1 MATVID
7 NTLTDTEAIGTPN
20 VMWEINVG
28 APLVIAFT
36 GHARG
41 LNELANFE
49 FVKATKDMSHSKIFI
64 RDPFMAYY
72 HLGLDGGILNSH
84 DIADRLRE
92 LIETMRPS
100 RITCVGV
107 SAGGYGS
114 ILFGHWLKVDSV
126 HAFGP
131 QVILYEA
138 WGREHDDPTVYK
150 CKQLHTATI
159 LPENDFRDL
168 AKVIKDY
175 NGKTVY
181 KVHVGERCE
190 QDLNHARHIEGCPGV
205 EVVLY
210 PDDRHAC
217 ASTML
222 RAAGKL
228 GEVITS

>member
-1 MATVID
+1 MMVG
-7 NTLTDTEAIGTPN
+7 NTLVDTEALVTPHI
-20 VMWEINVG
+20 MWETSVG

-49 FVKATKDMSHSKIFI
+49 FVKATSGSAHSKIFI
-64 RDPFMAYY
+64 RDPYMAYY
-72 HLGLDGGILNSH
+72 HLGIDANILNAH
-84 DIADRLRE
+84 DLLACLRE
-92 LIETMRPS
+92 LITTMRPS

-131 QVILYEA
+131 QVILYED
-138 WGREHDDPTVYK
+138 WGREHDDPTIYK

-159 LPENDFRDL
+159 APENDFRDL
-168 AKVIKDY
+168 KEVIKDY

-181 KVHVGERCE
+181 KVHIGEDCQ
-190 QDLNHARHIEGCPGV
+190 QDLNHANHIASCPGV
-205 EVVLY
+205 EVVRY
-210 PDDRHAC
+210 PCDSHAC
-217 ASTML
+217 ASQML
-222 RAAGKL
+222 RARGTL
-228 GEVITS
+228 GQVILS